1 MDALDTV
8 ARALAYPISIG
19 IFLNGLDEL
28 WIDLNFFLRGLH
40 RRERRVITREELR
53 AAPQRRIAIMVP
65 AWQEANVIQQML
77 EHNLSSLDYGLD
89 SYDFFLGTYPN
100 DKETQARVDEVR
112 RSHRN
117 VHKVVLPHDGPTS
130 KADCLNWVYQG
141 IVLEE
146 QRSGRRFDILLMHDS
161 EDVIHPLS
169 LRLCSLLIPRYE
181 FVQMPVFSLELPK
194 TQLVGATYIDEFAE
208 HHLRDLPV
216 REAIQGLIPSAGVGS
231 AFDRNAFEDIAAR
244 HGQQPFSTSSLTE
257 DYEIGLKF
265 RLAGKRVHFA
275 CRTLERPAREPGPP
289 GESPHPQE
297 EYLATREYFPDTLWA
312 SVRQRSRWIL
322 GITLQTWQQLGWQ
335 GPLPVLYCLW
345 RDRKALFTNALL
357 LGAYSL
363 LAYVFAR
370 TSVSATSGE
379 PWSVDDVAPRGS
391 WLAWVL
397 VINLLLL
404 VWRLGMKCYAVNRL
418 YGPGQ
423 ALMSMPRLM
432 LGNLISLLATSR
444 AILQFSRHLVTGQP
458 LRWLKTAHSFPS
470 AHVLAAQ
477 SEQLGEALMAGGALS
492 QASPISHCVLSQPE
506 ELSEASAISGPLAE
520 PAPRLASSGGERGTA
535 T

>member
-1 MDALDTV
+1 MDTLDTV
-8 ARALAYPISIG
+8 AHTLAYPISIG

-40 RRERRVITREELR
+40 RRERRTLSLEELR
-53 AAPQRRIAIMVP
+53 AVAQRRIAIMVP

-77 EHNLSSLDYGLD
+77 EHNLRSLDYEL
-89 SYDFFLGTYPN
+89 SNYDFFLGTYPN
-100 DKETQARVDEVR
+100 DKETQARVDAVSR
-112 RSHRN
+112 VHPN

-146 QRSGRRFDILLMHDS
+146 QRSGRRFDTLLMHDA

-169 LRLCSLLIPRYE
+169 LRLCSLLIPRHE

-194 TQLVGATYIDEFAE
+194 SNLVGATYIDEFAE
-208 HHLRDLPV
+208 HHLRDMPV
-216 REAIQGLIPSAGVGS
+216 REALHGLIPSAGVGS
-231 AFDRNAFEDIAAR
+231 AFDRNAFEDIAGR

-275 CRTLERPAREPGPP
+275 CRTLTHPAQAPGPSSAGVP
-289 GESPHPQE
+289 ERE
-297 EYLATREYFPDTLWA
+297 EYLATREYFPDNLWA

-335 GPLPVLYCLW
+335 GTLPVLYCLW
-345 RDRKALFTNALL
+345 RDRKALLTNALL
-357 LGAYSL
+357 LGAYGL

-370 TSVSATSGE
+370 TSVSATVGE
-379 PWSVDDVAPRGS
+379 PWSMDDVAPKDS
-391 WLAWVL
+391 WLAWIL

-404 VWRLGMKCYAVNRL
+404 VWRLGMKFYAVNRL
-418 YGPGQ
+418 YGPGH
-423 ALMSMPRLM
+423 ALMSVPRLM
-432 LGNLISLLATSR
+432 LGNLISLMATNR
-444 AILQFSRHLVTGQP
+444 AIFQFVRHRVTGQP
-458 LRWLKTAHSFPS
+458 LRWLKTTHAFPNTG
-470 AHVLAAQ
+470 ALAAQ
-477 SEQLGEALMAGGALS
+477 HEPLDACQVAGEVISQLG
-492 QASPISHCVLSQPE
+492 PIPHVSQPE
-506 ELSEASAISGPLAE
+506 EPPAVLATSSPFENSAPWQASRGS
-520 PAPRLASSGGERGTA
+520 ERGN
-535 T
+535 

>member
-8 ARALAYPISIG
+8 ASALAYPVSIG

-40 RRERRVITREELR
+40 RREHRALSLEELR
-53 AAPQRRIAIMVP
+53 SVPQRRIAIMVP

-77 EHNLSSLDYGLD
+77 EHNLSSLDYEL
-89 SYDFFLGTYPN
+89 SNYDFFLGTYPN
-100 DKETQARVDEVR
+100 DKETQARVDAVSR
-112 RSHRN
+112 LHRN

-130 KADCLNWVYQG
+130 KADCLNWIYQG

-146 QRSGRRFDILLMHDS
+146 QRSGRRFDILLMHDA

-194 TQLVGATYIDEFAE
+194 SNLVGATYIDEFAE
-208 HHLRDLPV
+208 HHLRDMPV
-216 REAIQGLIPSAGVGS
+216 REALRGLIPSAGVGS
-231 AFDRNAFEDIAAR
+231 AFDRQAFEDIAAK

-265 RLAGKRVHFA
+265 RLASKRVHFA
-275 CRTLERPAREPGPP
+275 LRILEHPAQEPGPS
-289 GESPHPQE
+289 GASSPPRE
-297 EYLATREYFPDTLWA
+297 EYLATREYFPDTLTA

-335 GPLPVLYCLW
+335 GALPVLYCLW
-345 RDRKALFTNALL
+345 RDRKALLTNALL
-357 LGAYSL
+357 LGAYGL

-370 TSVSATSGE
+370 TSVSAAMGE
-379 PWSVDDVAPRGS
+379 PWSMEDVAPKGS

-404 VWRLGMKCYAVNRL
+404 VWRLGMKFYAVNRL
-418 YGPGQ
+418 YGPGH
-423 ALMSMPRLM
+423 ALMSVPRLM
-432 LGNLISLLATSR
+432 LGNLISLMATNR
-444 AILQFSRHLVTGQP
+444 AIFQFVRHRVTGQP
-458 LRWLKTAHSFPS
+458 LRWLKTTHAFPNTE
-470 AHVLAAQ
+470 VLAAQ
-477 SEQLGEALMAGGALS
+477 REQLEAVQVAGEVFS
-492 QASPISHCVLSQPE
+492 QLSPISHLSQP
-506 ELSEASAISGPLAE
+506 AE
-520 PAPRLASSGGERGTA
+520 PSAAIATPGALERTAPLRASSGVEGGQ
-535 T
+535 